1 MLENYRRE
9 GFDFRITSVDKMGF
23 GEKLKV
29 FVKLPKKY
37 GWIERVR
44 VCFKTFDREIAFPLT
59 FEKEDEEFAYF
70 ENTVTLDICSL
81 YHFYFSFEANG
92 NFFYYKKENLTGD
105 RSITNEECWKL
116 SVGFEVPD
124 WAKGAI
130 MYHIFVD
137 RYRKGR
143 DTNMIEMP
151 KRTIHENWY
160 DSPVLGPDENGNWN
174 VDFFGGNLK
183 GIEESLEYIKSLGVS
198 IIYLSPIVRSQSNHR
213 YDTADY
219 EEVDPYAGT
228 NEELKKLCDVAHRKG
243 MYIILDAVF
252 NHTGDDS
259 KYFNRYGTYPNLGA
273 FQGPESEYYQFYKRR
288 WVNGQ
293 EDFDYWWTMKNLPVC
308 DGHSPKWRNYILG
321 ENGVIDKWMKLGI
334 DGVRLDVAD
343 DLYDDFLEELR
354 VAVHRNKPDGFI
366 IGEVWKN
373 PMRMNRGYIS
383 SGKCMDSVMNYQ
395 LVDGLVRYYKYCDV
409 WKIKE
414 KISEIISEYPEGTIH
429 TLMNFTSTHDI
440 SRLIEICSSAD
451 FYQDDEWGWLLPRSK
466 RENLEWLK
474 NHCLS
479 KEEYVHGKK
488 ILKSYISALCFMP
501 GIFSIFYGDEVGLT
515 GIGNLLNRSTYPWGK
530 RDKDLLKFF
539 RNICKIRNQNSFLK
553 EADIRVLQVDEGKIM
568 YERYTDSNEI
578 LVVASRSHHGI
589 GLELPEKY
597 KNAEVIF
604 NLPKCTKEYLC
615 EYGAVVL
622 KNK

>member
-9 GFDFRITSVDKMGF
+9 GFDFRIESVDKMGF
-23 GEKLKV
+23 GERLNV
-29 FVKLPKKY
+29 FVKIPKKY

-44 VCFKTFDREIAFPLT
+44 VCFKTFGREIAFAMN
-59 FEKEDEEFAYF
+59 FVKEDDLFAYF
-70 ENTVTLDICSL
+70 EGDVTLNTCSL

-92 NFFYYKKENLTGD
+92 NFYYYKKENYTGD
-105 RSITNEECWKL
+105 RSVTNEECWRL
-116 SVGFEVPD
+116 SIGFSVPE

-137 RYRKGR
+137 RYRKGKN
-143 DTNMIEMP
+143 TKMIEMP
-151 KRTIHENWY
+151 KRVIHEIWDEN
-160 DSPVLGPDENGNWN
+160 PVLGPDENGNWN
-174 VDFFGGNLK
+174 IDFFGGNLK
-183 GIEESLEYIKSLGVS
+183 GIEESLDYIKSFGVS
-198 IIYLSPIVRSQSNHR
+198 IIYLSPIARSQSNHR

-219 EEVDPYAGT
+219 EVVDPYAGT
-228 NEELKKLCDVAHRKG
+228 NEELKKLCEAVHRKE
-243 MYIILDAVF
+243 MHIIIDGVF

-259 KYFNRYGTYPNLGA
+259 KYFNRYGTYSSIGA
-273 FQGPESEYYQFYKRR
+273 YQSKESEYYPFYKRR
-288 WVNGQ
+288 WVNGH
-293 EDFDYWWTMKNLPVC
+293 ENFDYWWGMENLPVC
-308 DGHSPKWRNYILG
+308 DGHNEYWRKYILG
-321 ENGVIDKWMKLGI
+321 EDGIIDKWMKLGF

-343 DLYDDFLEELR
+343 ELYDDFLEELR
-354 VAVHRNKPDGFI
+354 IAVHRNKPDGFI

-395 LVDGLVRYYKYCDV
+395 LVDALIRYYKYCDV

-414 KISEIISEYPEGTIH
+414 KISEIVSEYPEGTIH

-440 SRLIEICSSAD
+440 SRLIEMCSSSD
-451 FYQDDEWGWLLPRSK
+451 FKQHNSEWGW
-466 RENLEWLK
+466 NLIHDNLDWIK
-474 NHCLS
+474 NHKLS
-479 KEEYVHGKK
+479 RAEYVHGKK

-515 GIGNLLNRSTYPWGK
+515 GIGNLLNRKTYPWGK

-539 RNICKIRNQNSFLK
+539 RNICKIRNKNAFLRT
-553 EADIRVLQVDEGKIM
+553 ADVRVLEVDETKIM

-578 LVVASRSHHGI
+578 LVVASRSHRGFELH
-589 GLELPEKY
+589 LPEKY

-604 NLPKCTKEYLC
+604 SLPKCTKEYLC